1 MIQIANELQNPKDI
15 NTVFKTAGISED
27 TAKTV
32 LEKSKWSSKLN
43 DLVKPAEASADATT
57 NLGIAL
63 NGLKSI
69 EDTGDK
75 LSSGFT
81 GLLSTIPPIVP
92 AALALGGALTIL
104 YGLTKYA
111 NQFNDA
117 VAKASESQSSYNGTA
132 SELNNLNSQLST
144 SAQRIS
150 ELQALKNVGAISVT
164 EQRELETLKL
174 QNQELERQRDLKQQ
188 EADEQSEATVNDA
201 LAALKLKRT
210 KDLTQQYT
218 GITEIGEE
226 YTAGY
231 KETDIVSATK
241 NEIDEL
247 TNLQAKRSDLL
258 DKLNNTT
265 SKSKKESYSKDLNDL
280 DWEIAK
286 YSKTISENV
295 GTLNTLRESF
305 KDPITGLMK
314 DGLDAEA
321 QSYYRSMTDL
331 IDASNALNLSG
342 NNSALSRL
350 TSYFDSSPNRNF
362 IKDALME
369 ALKAGENLEDTLKGM
384 GLSLENLGINNIDEL
399 KHYLDNAKSSAE
411 TASQA
416 VDALDGSL
424 ESVQTAFNTSNQGN
438 NWSSIAGYLNQANDL
453 YKQGLIGTDDF
464 QSAAQLILPDKIDI
478 AEGENKAEAYANAWE
493 KAYEKVSRWFN
504 AENPDESIMNFVH
517 DLDAVDGII
526 GNADDALIGMDETG
540 GRFNLDF
547 KFKSTAEA
555 AKQMGT
561 SIEVVEALL
570 HKFEEYGYEF
580 DDIFF
585 SGEKIEAYKRSLDDI
600 HTLFNSLN
608 EGTGKERLERL
619 MGQWDSD
626 YEHFLENPDELS
638 DEQIIQLRFE
648 YDMAS
653 LQSEINRLQELWNEG
668 DHSAETGAALN
679 ASKRAYRDKREE
691 DTGFDESDDEGY
703 RAASDKITELQSL
716 FTAEQDTAKREDT
729 QNQISA
735 ILDLQNAFQDAFSDG
750 EVVDWESFL
759 NSEQA
764 QAVMQDIMNTTN
776 LSKDTLEELLNID
789 LDELFSE
796 EPVIKLTTEADVA
809 NIESLASDLE
819 IGETLTFTAD
829 IGGVEQEI
837 EAIKNEDGTISYYTK
852 LDDTLT
858 QVQLNKDG
866 TVTYVVN
873 EVPGTKVTPPD
884 GPYERTVNEVQGQTV
899 ETIPNATAV
908 ANFGLGSYP
917 TSIPPIFQTVY
928 QVPVNLS
935 PGVSSV
941 ATGTLLSPAHADG
954 GVSLPQNETALVNE
968 LGTESIIR
976 NGKWMLIPG
985 GMHREH
991 LKKGDIILNAGQT
1004 KSLMK
1009 YGKAAGRGR
1018 AYADGTLN
1026 SVVSNAY
1033 ANGSGDTPEPET
1045 FDWIENRIKHLESLT
1060 ENWKT
1065 KLESVTT
1072 FKAQNSYIGQII
1084 SAIQNEISNL
1094 NESYNAY
1101 MAKAASIGLSSDYV
1115 EKIQNG
1121 QLNIEDITDENL
1133 QEKIKEYQDW
1143 YDKAEDCRT
1152 SMEDLKI
1159 DVKDLNEERI
1169 DNITDDFD
1177 NLSSLFKT
1185 IISHHETLNELS
1197 EKQGKSLGQSD
1208 YDSLIKYNNELKAA
1222 KSEELKNMQ
1231 SEFQRL
1237 MEEQE
1242 NFVGSDLYLRMQEN
1256 MFSLKDDIA
1265 SIDIEL
1271 ENIKGTIVE
1280 SDFSSF
1286 KKNETHLKNFADE
1299 LDRVGDLLN
1308 ENDFFTDK
1316 GQFTSTGLTKIALIS
1331 EQMSTARQL
1340 AAEYENAIDQLG
1352 KHLAKGNI
1360 TQEEYNESLEEYR
1373 KNAQNAAADVKQYK
1387 EAILDL
1393 VKEGLNQELN
1403 ANKELISAR
1412 KEALKGLKDYD
1423 NYQKKIEDK
1432 NKDIQS
1438 LQAQLA
1444 ALEGQSGQ
1452 NVERQRREL
1461 QAKLKELETDKQE
1474 LIDDRAYDLRMDSYD
1489 KARDELQEKYDAYI
1503 KDLESNSQAQE
1514 KVISDTLKNVQ
1525 NNYGSIANELNKIG
1539 VNMSEDVAKPWLS
1552 AKNAANQ
1559 YMNTM
1564 KEAEAKSK
1572 ITSQKIDT
1580 SKREDAS
1587 VIQSI
1592 APKPSEK
1599 GAEKPQAP
1607 APQQPSKPS
1616 GPKSPNDLGL
1626 DPSPSTKGLS
1636 WLNKEVSIR
1645 DRLLYNGWASSDRNY
1660 QLLHEWA
1667 GGQGSW
1673 TGTAE
1678 QNIHILNALKAAGFS
1693 QGGILQA
1700 TGEDGI
1706 FLGRNKEAVL
1716 TETQWNTIRN
1726 LADTAPVLT
1735 HPLPHFSAPQNSDTV
1750 TNIFDAPLIQVE
1762 GKADEYT
1769 VRELRRLAKS
1779 IAPMI
1784 GKEFYKD
1791 ARKIGLK

>member
-1 MIQIANELQNPKDI
+1 MSGNQFDALKSELEKANDFTEINKLLKVGNVPREIAESALKNIPKYAESV
-15 NTVFKTAGISED
+15 NTVKDSAS
-27 TAKTV
+27 
-32 LEKSKWSSKLN
+32 
-43 DLVKPAEASADATT
+43 ASADAAT
-57 NLGIAL
+57 NLGAAL
-63 NGLKSI
+63 KGLKSV
-69 EDTGDK
+69 EDTGGK

-92 AALALGGALTIL
+92 AALALGGALTVL

-117 VAKASESQSSYNGTA
+117 VAKTSESQSSYNETA

-150 ELQALKNVGAISVT
+150 ELQALKNMGAISVT

-210 KDLTQQYT
+210 KDLTYEYT

-226 YTAGY
+226 YTAGH
-231 KETDIVSATK
+231 KKTDIITATK
-241 NEIDEL
+241 NEIDKL
-247 TNLQAKRSDLL
+247 TGLQAKRSDLL
-258 DKLNNTT
+258 ERLESTT
-265 SKSKKESYSKDLNDL
+265 SESKKESYSKDLNYL

-286 YSKTISENV
+286 YSKTISENI
-295 GTLNTLRESF
+295 GSLNTLRESF

-321 QSYYRSMTDL
+321 QGYYLSITDI
-331 IDASNALNLSG
+331 IDDFNTLDLSDSDATLYRLDKLFG
-342 NNSALSRL
+342 NSSGMDFVKDRL
-350 TSYFDSSPNRNF
+350 VEAAKAG
-362 IKDALME
+362 KDLEA
-369 ALKAGENLEDTLKGM
+369 ALKDM
-384 GLSLENLGINNIDEL
+384 GLSLENLGVEDVDTLNSYFNEL
-399 KHYLDNAKSSAE
+399 AASADNASASVKSLAD
-411 TASQA
+411 T
-416 VDALDGSL
+416 
-424 ESVQTAFNTSNQGN
+424 ESIDNVAAAF
-438 NWSSIAGYLNQANDL
+438 SSKNAGYNYELAIGYAQKAADL
-453 YKQGLIGTDDF
+453 YHQGLTGTDDF
-464 QSAAQLILPDKIDI
+464 QSFADYISYNMDDSIKAYQNGMEKFNRYFTAENDSGLQNFIQDFKEKRSLGENDDWISNLGNTAQLAKDMGLGVGAVEDILGRMEDYGYISSDQWHSSLNDLDEYKKSLSNLEEIYNAMDSGKEKEALGSDIEDWKANLEMYEEDLSLLDENAIIKIKFAYDNAQLEQDI
-478 AEGENKAEAYANAWE
+478 DNSLAYAKTSGKSDNAVNYYANAIVGQE
-493 KAYEKVSRWFN
+493 ELIKNYE
-504 AENPDESIMNFVH
+504 ET
-517 DLDAVDGII
+517 L
-526 GNADDALIGMDETG
+526 GMDREGITIPAQ
-540 GRFNLDF
+540 FDTDSL
-547 KFKSTAEA
+547 
-555 AKQMGT
+555 
-561 SIEVVEALL
+561 
-570 HKFEEYGYEF
+570 YE
-580 DDIFF
+580 
-585 SGEKIEAYKRSLDDI
+585 
-600 HTLFNSLN
+600 
-608 EGTGKERLERL
+608 
-619 MGQWDSD
+619 Q
-626 YEHFLENPDELS
+626 
-638 DEQIIQLRFE
+638 
-648 YDMAS
+648 
-653 LQSEINRLQELWNEG
+653 
-668 DHSAETGAALN
+668 
-679 ASKRAYRDKREE
+679 
-691 DTGFDESDDEGY
+691 
-703 RAASDKITELQSL
+703 
-716 FTAEQDTAKREDT
+716 
-729 QNQISA
+729 
-735 ILDLQNAFQDAFSDG
+735 LQNASSNREIIEIQAKISAKN
-750 EVVDWESFL
+750 ESYQKFL
-759 NSEQA
+759 EHLSEYHP
-764 QAVMQDIMNTTN
+764 
-776 LSKDTLEELLNID
+776 ELTPELNID
-789 LDELFSE
+789 DANDIIMTKEIIVDKSKIE
-796 EPVIKLTTEADVA
+796 EI
-809 NIESLASDLE
+809 
-819 IGETLTFTAD
+819 
-829 IGGVEQEI
+829 Q
-837 EAIKNEDGTISYYTK
+837 NEDGTISYTANINGLSIPAEKTEVDGVVSYTV
-852 LDDTLT
+852 DA
-858 QVQLNKDG
+858 KD
-866 TVTYVVN
+866 VF
-873 EVPGTKVTPPD
+873 KFDPPD
-884 GPYERTVNEVQGQTV
+884 KNG
-899 ETIPNATAV
+899 IA
-908 ANFGLGSYP
+908 SYFSDFSKISP
-917 TSIPPIFQTVY
+917 IAPPIYGQAIYTATRFASGLM
-928 QVPVNLS
+928 NAFIHR
-935 PGVSSV
+935 

-954 GVSLPQNETALVNE
+954 KVSLPQNETALVNE

-991 LKKGDIILNAGQT
+991 LKKGDIILNASQT

-1133 QEKIKEYQDW
+1133 QKKIKEYQDW

-1159 DVKDLNEERI
+1159 DVKDLNEERV

-1185 IISHHETLNELS
+1185 IISHHETLNELA

-1231 SEFQRL
+1231 AEFKRL

-1271 ENIKGTIVE
+1271 ENIKDTIVE

-1316 GQFTSTGLTKIALIS
+1316 GPFTSTGLTKIALIS

-1352 KHLAKGNI
+1352 KHLANGNI

-1393 VKEGLNQELN
+1393 VKEGLNQELD

-1412 KEALKGLKDYD
+1412 KEALKGLKNYD

-1489 KARDELQEKYDAYI
+1489 KARDEFQEKYDAYI

-1559 YMNTM
+1559 YINAM

-1599 GAEKPQAP
+1599 GAEKPQTP
-1607 APQQPSKPS
+1607 APQHPSKPS

-1716 TETQWNTIRN
+1716 TETQWNTIRD

-1735 HPLPHFSAPQNSDTV
+1735 HPLPHFSTPQNSDTV

>member
-1 MIQIANELQNPKDI
+1 MWRLKKNIGQARDFNSKNDYDSLTKIANELQNPKDI

-32 LEKSKWSSKLN
+32 LEKSEWSSKLN
-43 DLVKPAEASADATT
+43 DLVEPTEASAAATT

-63 NGLKSI
+63 NGLKSV
-69 EDTGDK
+69 EDTGGK

-81 GLLSTIPPIVP
+81 SLLSTIPPIVP

-117 VAKASESQSSYNGTA
+117 VAKTSESQSSYNETA

-150 ELQALKNVGAISVT
+150 ELQALKNMGAISVT

-210 KDLTQQYT
+210 KDLTRQYT

-231 KETDIVSATK
+231 KETDVVSATK

-265 SKSKKESYSKDLNDL
+265 SKSKKESYSKDLDDL
-280 DWEIAK
+280 DLEISK
-286 YSKTISENV
+286 YSKTISKNV
-295 GTLNTLRESF
+295 DTLNTLRESF

-314 DGLDAEA
+314 DGLDTEA
-321 QSYYRSMTDL
+321 QGYYHSITDIIDDFNTLDLSAPDATLYRLDQLFGNSSGMDFVKDRL
-331 IDASNALNLSG
+331 IGAARAG
-342 NNSALSRL
+342 
-350 TSYFDSSPNRNF
+350 
-362 IKDALME
+362 KD
-369 ALKAGENLEDTLKGM
+369 LEGTLKDM
-384 GLSLENLGINNIDEL
+384 GLSLENLGVEDIDTLNSYFNEL
-399 KHYLDNAKSSAE
+399 AASAGKASASVKSLADTESIDNVSA
-411 TASQA
+411 
-416 VDALDGSL
+416 
-424 ESVQTAFNTSNQGN
+424 AFNSKN
-438 NWSSIAGYLNQANDL
+438 AGYNYEQAIGYAQKAADL
-453 YKQGLIGTDDF
+453 YHQGLTGTDDF
-464 QSAAQLILPDKIDI
+464 KSFADYISYNMDDSIEAYQNGIERFNRYFTAENDSGLQNFIQDFKENRSLGENDDWISNLGNTAQLAKDMGLGVGAVEDILGRMEDYGYISSDQWHSSLNDLDEYKKSLSNLEEIYNTMDSGKEKEALGSDIEDWKSNLEMYEEDLSLLDENAVIKIKFAYDNAQLEQDI
-478 AEGENKAEAYANAWE
+478 DNSLAYAKTSGHSDSAVNHYANAIVGQE
-493 KAYEKVSRWFN
+493 KLINNYE
-504 AENPDESIMNFVH
+504 ESLGMNRE
-517 DLDAVDGII
+517 GITI
-526 GNADDALIGMDETG
+526 PA
-540 GRFNLDF
+540 RFDTDSL
-547 KFKSTAEA
+547 
-555 AKQMGT
+555 
-561 SIEVVEALL
+561 
-570 HKFEEYGYEF
+570 YE
-580 DDIFF
+580 
-585 SGEKIEAYKRSLDDI
+585 
-600 HTLFNSLN
+600 
-608 EGTGKERLERL
+608 
-619 MGQWDSD
+619 Q
-626 YEHFLENPDELS
+626 
-638 DEQIIQLRFE
+638 
-648 YDMAS
+648 
-653 LQSEINRLQELWNEG
+653 
-668 DHSAETGAALN
+668 
-679 ASKRAYRDKREE
+679 
-691 DTGFDESDDEGY
+691 
-703 RAASDKITELQSL
+703 
-716 FTAEQDTAKREDT
+716 
-729 QNQISA
+729 
-735 ILDLQNAFQDAFSDG
+735 LQNASSNEEIIEIQAKISNKN
-750 EVVDWESFL
+750 ESYQKYL
-759 NSEQA
+759 EYLSEQHP
-764 QAVMQDIMNTTN
+764 
-776 LSKDTLEELLNID
+776 ELTPELNID
-789 LDELFSE
+789 DANDIILSKKIVVDKS
-796 EPVIKLTTEADVA
+796 
-809 NIESLASDLE
+809 NIE
-819 IGETLTFTAD
+819 
-829 IGGVEQEI
+829 EI
-837 EAIKNEDGTISYYTK
+837 ENENGTISYTANINGLSIPAEKTEVDGVVSYTV
-852 LDDTLT
+852 DA
-858 QVQLNKDG
+858 KD
-866 TVTYVVN
+866 VF
-873 EVPGTKVTPPD
+873 KFDPPD
-884 GPYERTVNEVQGQTV
+884 KNGIASYSSDFSG
-899 ETIPNATAV
+899 ISSTA
-908 ANFGLGSYP
+908 
-917 TSIPPIFQTVY
+917 PPIYGKAIYTM
-928 QVPVNLS
+928 VNVASGLMNAFI
-935 PGVSSV
+935 PR

-954 GVSLPQNETALVNE
+954 RVSLPQNETALVNE

-1009 YGKAAGRGR
+1009 YGKAAGKGR
-1018 AYADGTLN
+1018 AYAEGTLN
-1026 SVVSNAY
+1026 SIVSNAY
-1033 ANGSGDTPEPET
+1033 ADGSGDTPEPET

-1084 SAIQNEISNL
+1084 FAIQNEISNL

-1121 QLNIEDITDENL
+1121 QLNIEDIADENL

-1143 YDKAEDCRT
+1143 YDKAENCRT

-1185 IISHHETLNELS
+1185 IISHHETLNELA
-1197 EKQGKSLGQSD
+1197 EKQGKTLGQSD

-1222 KSEELKNMQ
+1222 KSEELKSMQ
-1231 SEFQRL
+1231 AEFKRL

-1271 ENIKGTIVE
+1271 ENIKDTIVE
-1280 SDFSSF
+1280 SDFSTF

-1308 ENDFFTDK
+1308 ENDFFTDN

-1352 KHLAKGNI
+1352 KHLANGNI

-1393 VKEGLNQELN
+1393 VKEGLDQELD

-1452 NVERQRREL
+1452 NAERQRREL
-1461 QAKLKELETDKQE
+1461 QARLKELEADKQE

-1489 KARDELQEKYDAYI
+1489 NAQKELQEKYDACI
-1503 KDLESNSQAQE
+1503 KDLESNSQTQE

-1525 NNYGSIANELNKIG
+1525 KNYGSVANELNKIG
-1539 VNMSEDVAKPWLS
+1539 VNMSEDIAKPWLS
-1552 AKNAANQ
+1552 AKNAATQ
-1559 YMNTM
+1559 YTSAM

-1580 SKREDAS
+1580 SKREDPS
-1587 VIQSI
+1587 VIQTI
-1592 APKPSEK
+1592 APTPSEK
-1599 GAEKPQAP
+1599 GVEKPQAP
-1607 APQQPSKPS
+1607 APQQPSAPS

-1660 QLLHEWA
+1660 RLLHEWA

-1706 FLGRNKEAVL
+1706 FLGRNNEAVL
-1716 TETQWNTIRN
+1716 TEAQWNTIRE
-1726 LADTAPVLT
+1726 LADTATVHTRPT
-1735 HPLPHFSAPQNSDTV
+1735 PHFSAPKNSDTV
-1750 TNIFDAPLIQVE
+1750 TNIFDAPLIRVD

-1769 VRELRRLAKS
+1769 VRELRRLAKD

>member
-1 MIQIANELQNPKDI
+1 MKIEISLIILYHILSLKDIVRLSGTINSIKALGDTEYHGLYSITKMKSLRNMINQMDNANDVNTILKASGIHKSFAQKALKNSSFSNDTDIVLKGLKDSKGSLAAIGTVLKTALMNPMTWIAGAGIAAIGRMVYKATEFDRAINATSKSQSVFASASNEL
-15 NTVFKTAGISED
+15 
-27 TAKTV
+27 
-32 LEKSKWSSKLN
+32 
-43 DLVKPAEASADATT
+43 
-57 NLGIAL
+57 
-63 NGLKSI
+63 
-69 EDTGDK
+69 
-75 LSSGFT
+75 
-81 GLLSTIPPIVP
+81 ST
-92 AALALGGALTIL
+92 
-104 YGLTKYA
+104 
-111 NQFNDA
+111 
-117 VAKASESQSSYNGTA
+117 
-132 SELNNLNSQLST
+132 LNSQLDATT
-144 SAQRIS
+144 SRIS
-150 ELQALKNVGAISVT
+150 ELKALKAQGNLSPS
-164 EQRELETLKL
+164 ESSELEALNL
-174 QNQELERQRDLKQQ
+174 QNSELELQIQLKKRSAAQLSDAAVKNAVSTLRQKNTTNFVTDDNTKKVYDDFGTAYNVYDKTDIITATEAEIKKLDELKGRKSELISEIDNPHTSSLKKSALEEELKNTEAEISKQTNNVSSQIQDLL
-188 EADEQSEATVNDA
+188 VLRDA
-201 LAALKLKRT
+201 L
-210 KDLTQQYT
+210 
-218 GITEIGEE
+218 
-226 YTAGY
+226 
-231 KETDIVSATK
+231 
-241 NEIDEL
+241 
-247 TNLQAKRSDLL
+247 SDP
-258 DKLNNTT
+258 
-265 SKSKKESYSKDLNDL
+265 
-280 DWEIAK
+280 
-286 YSKTISENV
+286 V
-295 GTLNTLRESF
+295 
-305 KDPITGLMK
+305 TGLMK

-321 QSYYRSMTDL
+321 QGYYHSITDI
-331 IDASNALNLSG
+331 IDDFNTLDLSDSDATLYRLDKLFG
-342 NNSALSRL
+342 NSSGMDFVKGRL
-350 TSYFDSSPNRNF
+350 VEAAKAG
-362 IKDALME
+362 KDLEA
-369 ALKAGENLEDTLKGM
+369 ALKDM
-384 GLSLENLGINNIDEL
+384 GLSLENLGVEDVDTLNSYFNKLAASAGNASTSVKSLADTESID
-399 KHYLDNAKSSAE
+399 NVAAAFSSK
-411 TASQA
+411 
-416 VDALDGSL
+416 
-424 ESVQTAFNTSNQGN
+424 N
-438 NWSSIAGYLNQANDL
+438 AGYNYELAIGYAQKAADL
-453 YKQGLIGTDDF
+453 YHQGLTGTDDF
-464 QSAAQLILPDKIDI
+464 KSFADYISYNMDDSIEAYQNGMEKFNRYFTAENDSGLQNFIQDFKEKRSLGENDDWISNLGNTAQLAKDMGLGVGAVEDILGRMEDYGYISSDQWHSSLNDLAEYKKSLSNLEEIYNAMDSGKEKEALGSDIEDWKANLEMYEEDLSLLDENAIIKIKFAYDNAQLEQDI
-478 AEGENKAEAYANAWE
+478 DNSLAYAKTSGKSDNAVNYYANAIVGQE
-493 KAYEKVSRWFN
+493 ELINNYE
-504 AENPDESIMNFVH
+504 ESLG
-517 DLDAVDGII
+517 LDREGITI
-526 GNADDALIGMDETG
+526 PA
-540 GRFNLDF
+540 RFDTDSL
-547 KFKSTAEA
+547 
-555 AKQMGT
+555 
-561 SIEVVEALL
+561 
-570 HKFEEYGYEF
+570 YE
-580 DDIFF
+580 
-585 SGEKIEAYKRSLDDI
+585 
-600 HTLFNSLN
+600 
-608 EGTGKERLERL
+608 
-619 MGQWDSD
+619 Q
-626 YEHFLENPDELS
+626 
-638 DEQIIQLRFE
+638 
-648 YDMAS
+648 
-653 LQSEINRLQELWNEG
+653 
-668 DHSAETGAALN
+668 
-679 ASKRAYRDKREE
+679 
-691 DTGFDESDDEGY
+691 
-703 RAASDKITELQSL
+703 
-716 FTAEQDTAKREDT
+716 
-729 QNQISA
+729 
-735 ILDLQNAFQDAFSDG
+735 LQNASSNEEIIEIQAKISNKN
-750 EVVDWESFL
+750 ESYQKYLEFL
-759 NSEQA
+759 SEQHP
-764 QAVMQDIMNTTN
+764 
-776 LSKDTLEELLNID
+776 ELTPELNID
-789 LDELFSE
+789 DANDIILNKKIVVDKS
-796 EPVIKLTTEADVA
+796 
-809 NIESLASDLE
+809 NIE
-819 IGETLTFTAD
+819 
-829 IGGVEQEI
+829 EI
-837 EAIKNEDGTISYYTK
+837 ENENGTISYTANINGLSIPAEKTEVDGVVSYTV
-852 LDDTLT
+852 DA
-858 QVQLNKDG
+858 KD
-866 TVTYVVN
+866 VF
-873 EVPGTKVTPPD
+873 KFDPPD
-884 GPYERTVNEVQGQTV
+884 KNGIASYSSDFSRISP
-899 ETIPNATAV
+899 TA
-908 ANFGLGSYP
+908 
-917 TSIPPIFQTVY
+917 PPIYGKAIYTATKFASGL
-928 QVPVNLS
+928 VNALL
-935 PGVSSV
+935 PF

-1185 IISHHETLNELS
+1185 IISHHETLNELA

-1231 SEFQRL
+1231 AEFQRL
-1237 MEEQE
+1237 MKEQE

-1271 ENIKGTIVE
+1271 ENIKDTIVE

-1352 KHLAKGNI
+1352 KHLANGNI

-1393 VKEGLNQELN
+1393 VKEGLNQELD

-1461 QAKLKELETDKQE
+1461 QAKLKELERDKQE